1 MAFEILDQANT
12 PHFTTQE
19 NLWFIFQE
27 VKKKKKRD
35 RGLVLLC
42 SNQNPVNSMMGN

>member
-27 VKKKKKRD
+27 VKKKKKERQGIGASVFESKPCQQHD
-35 RGLVLLC
+35 G
-42 SNQNPVNSMMGN
+42 